1 MVLGLDHDSS
11 RWLLFY
17 FPVSWLTQFGHGLVT
32 TVVGPTQPYLA
43 RNTGVD
49 IDTINLVWTFGFF
62 GYMVG
67 SLGTSFIFKEYLKAD
82 WAKLVFLS
90 VTICATGAIMII
102 LPFTSSF
109 AVLVTAR
116 LLQILALG
124 AFCTADASLIV
135 SLLGPEKSRPF
146 TMAFHALIG
155 AGFLAATFL
164 VRPFLPDNKN
174 TDIDQICGRA
184 NQTDP
189 STSQDM
195 EESLGSQEDPA
206 LSVVS
211 EGVPTIAWPFIISGA
226 WCIVFSFGFL
236 VLAKLPY
243 KVTLCLY

>member
-1 MVLGLDHDSS
+1 M
-11 RWLLFY
+11 
-17 FPVSWLTQFGHGLVT
+17 
-32 TVVGPTQPYLA
+32 
-43 RNTGVD
+43 D
-49 IDTINLVWTFGFF
+49 IDTINLVWSFGFF

-90 VTICATGAIMII
+90 VTICATGAIMIL

-184 NQTDP
+184 NQTD
-189 STSQDM
+189 SITSAQDM
-195 EESLGSQEDPA
+195 EESPSWEILKY
-206 LSVVS
+206 
-211 EGVPTIAWPFIISGA
+211 
-226 WCIVFSFGFL
+226 FL
-236 VLAKLPY
+236 LL
-243 KVTLCLY
+243 TG